1 MDYRIVILACV
12 LCTGCGAVEELDTHE
27 VDGWAASVAG
37 TAADAVP
44 QPDDTPTP
52 GGKCP
57 TCNGTGKVGD
67 GRVFSIC
74 LDCDGKGVIE
84 STPDL
89 LEDDAEPEAETQGVT
104 STPGVQVEISTASG
118 SGTAANE
125 SPLGG
130 AEQPVVSR
138 VPRPRLLGRLFGRR
152 RNSGGLLRVTGS
164 GTCAGGICR

>member
-1 MDYRIVILACV
+1 MDYRIVICLALFV
-12 LCTGCGAVEELDTHE
+12 GCGDPEQIDTHE
-27 VDGWAASVAG
+27 VDGWAASIIGNSV
-37 TAADAVP
+37 DAQVT
-44 QPDDTPTP
+44 PDDTPTP

-67 GRVFSIC
+67 GRVFSTC
-74 LDCDGKGVIE
+74 LDCDGKGVIT